1 MEAAHKLFDIWET
14 TASGDWN
21 AQLVN
26 FVGHFKTEDQARRY
40 VAAVIDYRT
49 KNGLKLV

>member
-1 MEAAHKLFDIWET
+1 METPHKLFDIWET
-14 TASGDWN
+14 PEAGDWN

-26 FVGHFKTEDQARRY
+26 FVGHFKTEELARRY